1 MKRELLTGMLAGAA
15 GTTALNATT
24 YLDMAVRGRP
34 PSTTPEQT
42 VRKGEALIGV
52 SLSSESP
59 DSQPAESRRSGIGA
73 LLGIAAGVGTGGVY
87 GLLRPRLGRV
97 PLVLLSLGAAAGA
110 NVGPML
116 PMAALGV
123 TDPREWTLDS
133 WITDLLPHLAY
144 GVVTTAA
151 FEAMQ
156 QRSRKLNDTTGS
168 RTASSLSRCRPSRAS
183 ASSCTATGVRR
194 NVHGVRPRRRQGED
208 PDGWRV
214 RLCRMAAVYRLFVDK
229 PG

>member
-15 GTTALNATT
+15 GTAALNATT

-42 VRKGEALIGV
+42 VRKAEEFTGV
-52 SLSSESP
+52 SLNGEGP
-59 DSQPAESRRSGIGA
+59 DSRPAESRRSGIGA
-73 LLGIAAGVGTGGVY
+73 LLGIAAGVGTGAVY
-87 GLLRPRLGRV
+87 GLLRPRLGDVR
-97 PLVLLSLGAAAGA
+97 LALLSLGAAAGA

-144 GVVTTAA
+144 GVVTVAT

-156 QRSRKLNDTTGS
+156 QGSRK
-168 RTASSLSRCRPSRAS
+168 RRRPSRTPA
-183 ASSCTATGVRR
+183 RIR
-194 NVHGVRPRRRQGED
+194 
-208 PDGWRV
+208 
-214 RLCRMAAVYRLFVDK
+214 
-229 PG
+229 